1 MGKIESLRPK
11 LERGRDQRREPERS
25 REASKRDT
33 CARHGFL
40 DDSCRRR
47 YWALPRCLAQ
57 GFTAREGLLG
67 AVASPPPP
75 PPPLPPHLSQGGWN
89 GNGARG
95 LFEAVE
101 WKIDFNPLCGDKGA
115 RSALPDQGS
124 GRSGGPVPRPGL
136 ESLQTHA
143 ARGPSG
149 LAEAQH
155 LSAHPS
161 CGIGRS
167 D

>member
-1 MGKIESLRPK
+1 MREGETSTESPN
-11 LERGRDQRREPERS
+11 DPERPAK
-25 REASKRDT
+25 ETQALAT
-33 CARHGFL
+33 
-40 DDSCRRR
+40 DSLTIPAAGVTGRFRGAWP
-47 YWALPRCLAQ
+47 WALQHTKGCWVRWPHL
-57 GFTAREGLLG
+57 
-67 AVASPPPP
+67 PPS
-75 PPPLPPHLSQGGWN
+75 PLPPYLAQGGWN

-124 GRSGGPVPRPGL
+124 GRSGRPVPRPGL
-136 ESLQTHA
+136 ESLRTHA
-143 ARGPSG
+143 ARGPSS

-161 CGIGRS
+161 CGIRRS